1 VGVTPAQWGAAVD
14 ASAVSRPE
22 RRDLGRREAPSC
34 ASEAEYLPA
43 VAEQEWR
50 EPGKAHQLCNGVG
63 GDGFVDTVEPA
74 DTSMARVSERAGLAR
89 VVGARRRSCSVMT
102 AVTEAVD
109 RQPLG
114 AF

>member
-34 ASEAEYLPA
+34 
-43 VAEQEWR
+43 
-50 EPGKAHQLCNGVG
+50 VG